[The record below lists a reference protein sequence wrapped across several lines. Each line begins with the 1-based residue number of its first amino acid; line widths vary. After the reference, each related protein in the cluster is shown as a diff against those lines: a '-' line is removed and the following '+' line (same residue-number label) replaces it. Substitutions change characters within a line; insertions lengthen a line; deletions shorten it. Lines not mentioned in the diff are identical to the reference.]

1 MSNSFVLS
9 SSNNYFPDLN
19 DDIMPSIF
27 KQYERVIVESLI
39 TSFALDFLIKDQY
52 GGDVDTI
59 HNVRKVGTDPQ
70 MSYKSKINSENY
82 TNRGDYNSHE
92 YHSHKN
98 YKAINRE
105 ISISK
110 KAGNFKDGYTGDKV
124 AVNGKTDLDHI
135 ISAKEIH
142 DDRGRV
148 LAGLKGSDLANS
160 SENLCATNPRTNR
173 TKKADSMDVFLNKYG
188 DEYTEEQ
195 KLTMREKDR
204 LSRNSYEAK
213 INTAYYTSKAFA
225 KDLTFAAG
233 NVGLRMGTRQ
243 VLGLVFA
250 EIWFSVK
257 EEFLKTSKNFDFSE
271 MLESIA
277 NGIKNGI
284 EQCKVKY
291 KELIEKF
298 KDGVIAGALSS
309 LTTTLCNIFFTT
321 AKNTVKIIR
330 QTYASIVEAVK
341 VLFINPDHLP
351 FGERMRAV
359 IKIISTGASVV
370 LGGTVSEMIGKTPIG
385 AMPVLGEVVQT
396 FCGTL
401 VTGIMSCTLLY
412 FIDQSELVNKLVN
425 VLNYLPSVSQDV
437 NYFYAQAE
445 HFENYAAQLM
455 MIDLDK
461 FKKETEAFKYFT
473 HELDNIKDE
482 NELNRKLISLHN
494 MIGIKVPW
502 EDSFDTFMNNQDSIL
517 VFG

>member
-1 MSNSFVLS
+1 MSKNFVLS
-9 SSNNYFPDLN
+9 SFENYFPELT

-39 TSFALDFLIKDQY
+39 TSFGLDFLVKDQY

-59 HNVRKVGTDPQ
+59 HNVCKIDNDSQ
-70 MSYKSKINSENY
+70 MSYKNKINLETYN
-82 TNRGDYNSHE
+82 NRGNYNSYE

-110 KAGNFKDGYTGDKV
+110 KSGKLKDAYTGDRI
-124 AVNGKTDLDHI
+124 AINGKSDLDHI

-160 SENLCATNPRTNR
+160 RENLCATSPSINR
-173 TKKADSMDVFLNKYG
+173 SKKADSMDTFLSRSGEK
-188 DEYTEEQ
+188 YTEEQ
-195 KLTMREKDR
+195 KMTMRKKDR
-204 LSRNSYEAK
+204 VSRNSYK
-213 INTAYYTSKAFA
+213 TKVNTAYYTSKAFA

-233 NVGLRMGTRQ
+233 NVGLKMGTRQ
-243 VLGLVFA
+243 MLGVIFA
-250 EIWFSVK
+250 EIWFAVK
-257 EEFLKTSKNFDFSE
+257 EEILKKSENFDFSE
-271 MLESIA
+271 MLESIT
-277 NGIKNGI
+277 NGIKNAI
-284 EQCKVKY
+284 ENCKIKY
-291 KELIEKF
+291 KELLAKF
-298 KDGVIAGALSS
+298 KDGVVAGGLAS

-341 VLFINPDHLP
+341 ILFINPNNLP

-359 IKIISTGASVV
+359 IKVISTGASVV

-385 AMPVLGEVVQT
+385 IIPVLGEVVQT

-412 FIDQSELVNKLVN
+412 YIDQSELVNKLVN

-437 NYFYAQAE
+437 NYFHDQAE
-445 HFENYAAQLM
+445 YFEQYAAELM
-455 MIDLDK
+455 LIDLVK
-461 FKKETEAFKYFT
+461 LKKETEAFNYFSE
-473 HELDNIKDE
+473 ELDSIKDE
-482 NELNRKLISLHN
+482 NELHEKIIALHN
-494 MIGIKVPW
+494 MIGINIPW
-502 EDSFDTFMNNQDSIL
+502 EDSFDNFMNHEDSVL

>member
-1 MSNSFVLS
+1 MSESFILS
-9 SSNNYFPDLN
+9 SFQNYSPELT

-39 TSFALDFLIKDQY
+39 TSFGLDFLIKDQH

-59 HNVRKVGTDPQ
+59 HNVRKIGTDNQ
-70 MSYKSKINSENY
+70 MTYKNKINLENY
-82 TNRGDYNSHE
+82 NNRGNYNSYE

-105 ISISK
+105 IKNSK
-110 KAGNFKDGYTGDKV
+110 KAGNLKDSYTGDNI
-124 AVNGKTDLDHI
+124 AINGKTDLDHI

-173 TKKADSMDVFLNKYG
+173 TKKADSMDVFLSKYG

-195 KLTMREKDR
+195 KKNMREKDR
-204 LSRNSYEAK
+204 VSRSSSEAK

-225 KDLTFAAG
+225 KDMTFAAG

-243 VLGLVFA
+243 VLGLIFA

-257 EEFLKTSKNFDFSE
+257 EEILNKSEKFEFSE

-284 EQCKVKY
+284 EQCKIKY
-291 KELIEKF
+291 KELLEKF

-341 VLFINPDHLP
+341 ILFINPNNLP

-370 LGGTVSEMIGKTPIG
+370 LGGTISEMIGKTPIG
-385 AMPVLGEVVQT
+385 TMPVLGEVVQT

-412 FIDQSELVNKLVN
+412 FIDRSELVNKLVN

-437 NYFYAQAE
+437 NYFYIQAE
-445 HFENYAAQLM
+445 YFEQYAAELM
-455 MIDLDK
+455 MIDLAK
-461 FKKETEAFKYFT
+461 FKKETESFKCFAE
-473 HELDNIKDE
+473 ELDNIKDE
-482 NELNRKLISLHN
+482 NELNRKIISLHN
-494 MIGIKVPW
+494 MMGINIPW
-502 EDSFDTFMNNQDSIL
+502 ENDFDNFMNDQDSVL
-517 VFG
+517 VFE